1 MVITGATEDAAAR
14 SVIAGEKPEGAAGR
28 ATNNW
33 GGPPVALGAILAVAA
48 ALRLVGIQYGLP
60 YGSLLDPDEQNV
72 VPRAWKMVH
81 GGGLDP
87 HFFDWPTLV
96 TYLVAPFQAWEG
108 GPSYLAGR
116 LVVFALAL
124 AGVAA
129 AWWLGSRAYGVVAGA
144 IAALVTAVA
153 STHVAFSHAAATDV
167 PLTTFATVALALLVA
182 GRFWLAGLAIGLA
195 VSAKWSGVLLLVPLA
210 VVLWRRWRALALS
223 VALAVVAFVATSP
236 FVVVDGRSTWSA
248 LRRISRE
255 HRRGWLGY
263 EHDHWA
269 GVAFAGHLW
278 HALGPVLVV
287 AFAAL
292 VVALVLRESR
302 ADVVLPS
309 FVLAYYAS
317 LLPVHSHF
325 PRYVLPLVPALGTLA
340 GRFRALAPV
349 TMLLLVIPFAW
360 SVRDDVRLTRTDT
373 RIVAARWIA
382 AHIPS
387 GSEIAAESSTAIP
400 AGYRVVPIPLPLPGE
415 DARVSLHGSRW
426 VVVSGA
432 VADRILRAQDVYPQR
447 SAFYAQLPKAVFRVV
462 AHDGLAGPW
471 VAVYR
476 L

>member
-1 MVITGATEDAAAR
+1 VAR
-14 SVIAGEKPEGAAGR
+14 RQPS
-28 ATNNW
+28 NW
-33 GGPPVALGAILAVAA
+33 GGPPVALGAILAGAA
-48 ALRLVGIQYGLP
+48 TLRLVGIQYGLP

-72 VPRAWKMVH
+72 VPRAWRMVH

-96 TYLVAPFQAWEG
+96 TYLEAPFQAWQG
-108 GPSYLAGR
+108 GPSYLTAR
-116 LVVFALAL
+116 LVVVALAL
-124 AGVAA
+124 GGVAA
-129 AWWLGSRAYGVVAGA
+129 AWWLGSRAYGTVAGA
-144 IAALVTAVA
+144 IAALTTAVA
-153 STHVAFSHAAATDV
+153 STHVAFSHAAVTDV
-167 PLTTFATVALALLVA
+167 PLTTFVTLALALLA
-182 GRFWLAGLAIGLA
+182 GGQFLLAGLAIGLA
-195 VSAKWSGVLLLVPLA
+195 TSAKWTGVLVVVPLV
-210 VVLWRRWRALALS
+210 VVLWKRWRTLALS
-223 VALAVVAFVATSP
+223 FALAVAAFVATSP
-236 FVVVDGRSTWSA
+236 FVVADGSSTWSA

-287 AFAAL
+287 GVAAL
-292 VVALVLRESR
+292 VVALVRRESR
-302 ADVVLPS
+302 ADVALPA

-325 PRYVLPLVPALGTLA
+325 PRYVLPLVPPLGALA

-349 TMLLLVIPFAW
+349 TMLLLVIPLAW
-360 SVRDDVRLTRTDT
+360 SVRDDIRLTRTDT

-382 AHIPS
+382 AHVPH

-400 AGYRVVPIPLPLPGE
+400 SGYRVVAIPLPLPGM

-432 VADRILRAQDVYPQR
+432 VEDRVLAAQDVYPKR
-447 SAFYAQLPKAVFRVV
+447 AAFYAQLPKPMFRVA